1 MGTITKDSSRT
12 REISSPDTVSPASH
26 SSSYF
31 SSNAFNTQVTT
42 PGGIASGGY
51 HTIIITTKD
60 LGSIKAIDSAFVEFE
75 PFKNFKC
82 AFCSSLTE
90 ITCNCQA
97 LETVDAAV
105 PATKKKMFRY
115 LVREED
121 EASHIQAAILA
132 YLLVLEKHVPF
143 GTEFNLD
150 QQAKSGVMNRQLEDV
165 KHRISDIKRAIELL
179 DNDGSQVP
187 EGILGACKFF
197 RPVLAN
203 CLGNAREN
211 HICFKLNF
219 KLFTK

>member
-1 MGTITKDSSRT
+1 METITESYSQTID
-12 REISSPDTVSPASH
+12 ISSPETISPASH

-31 SSNAFNTQVTT
+31 SSNTFNTQATT
-42 PGGIASGGY
+42 PGGITTGGY

-60 LGSIKAIDSAFVEFE
+60 LGSIKAIERAFVEFE
-75 PFKNFKC
+75 PFKNFRC
-82 AFCSSLTE
+82 AFCSSISQ
-90 ITCNCQA
+90 ITCKCQA

-105 PATKKKMFRY
+105 PATKKKLLRY
-115 LVREED
+115 LEQEEV

-132 YLLVLEKHVPF
+132 YLLVLEKHIPF
-143 GTEFNLD
+143 GIDFNLD
-150 QQAKSGVMNRQLEDV
+150 QQGKSGVMHQQLEDV
-165 KHRISDIKRAIELL
+165 KHRISDMKRALELL
-179 DNDGSQVP
+179 DSDRSLVP
-187 EGILGACKFF
+187 GGILGACHFF